1 MNLFNK
7 NDIEYFDFVN
17 ILKKSK
23 AIKKHS
29 EELKIEVDNYFNEL
43 DLENV
48 PQAYNSLFDDYN
60 TIYVGKAKFIDNK
73 LMIKNKEITYY
84 NSIGSMKIDLSLLKS
99 SFYKRNNLYFNKDT
113 LKNINKIKILLI
125 NCLNELN
132 TLYKENHNL
141 FNDYKYERII
151 NKFSEQINYLLYNLI
166 DYLSRCEYKG
176 ENNKIYTEKDKEE
189 NIEKINKKLDKLDK
203 LIKKELND

>member
-1 MNLFNK
+1 MNLLNK

-17 ILKKSK
+17 ILKKSR
-23 AIKKHS
+23 AIKKYS

-48 PQAYNSLFDDYN
+48 PQTYSGLFDDYN
-60 TIYVGKAKFIDNK
+60 TIYVGKAKFIDNE
-73 LMIKNKEITYY
+73 LMIKNKKIIYY

-141 FNDYKYERII
+141 FSDYRYKKII
-151 NKFSEQINYLLYNLI
+151 DKFSEQINYLLYNLV
-166 DYLSRCEYKG
+166 DYLSRCVYKN
-176 ENNKIYTEKDKEE
+176 NNKIYTEKDKEE
-189 NIEKINKKLDKLDK
+189 NIEKINKKLNKLDK
-203 LIKKELND
+203 LIKKELDD